1 MTLLEIKNL
10 HLQFNSDEGLALVL
24 DGINLNVQKGETL
37 GLVGE
42 SGCGKSVTGM
52 SILQLIPTPPG
63 EITQGEII
71 FDGENLLGKSNKEMR
86 EIRGG
91 KIAMI
96 FQDPMVSLNPVYTIG
111 NQIAEAI
118 DLHQPKG
125 ISSTWEGVVDSL
137 ASVQIADPASRA
149 HNYPHQF
156 SGGMCQR
163 GMIAMMLSCRP
174 SLLIADEPTT
184 ALDVTVQAQVLKVM
198 ADLQKELG
206 MAVILITHNIGVVA
220 ETCDRVAVMYAGNI
234 VETADVETLFENP
247 QHPYTRGLLGSIPRA
262 DRDMNELTI
271 IEGSVPNLTK
281 PPQGCRFH
289 PRCKE
294 AMDICRQTKPADL
307 DLGDGH
313 IVACHLYG

>member
-10 HLQFNSDEGLALVL
+10 HLQFKSDEGVALVL
-24 DGINLNVQKGETL
+24 DGINLKVEQGETL

-42 SGCGKSVTGM
+42 SGCGKSVTGL
-52 SILQLIPTPPG
+52 SVLRLIPTPPG

-71 FDGENLLGKSNKEMR
+71 FQGEDLLQKSSR
-86 EIRGG
+86 EIRKIRGG

-111 NQIAEAI
+111 DQIAEAI
-118 DLHQPKG
+118 ELHQPEG
-125 ISSTWEGVVDSL
+125 VATTWEGVVEAL
-137 ASVQIADPASRA
+137 ARVQIADPESRA
-149 HNYPHQF
+149 KNYPHQF
-156 SGGMCQR
+156 SGGMRQR
-163 GMIAMMLSCRP
+163 AMIAMMLSCRP
-174 SLLIADEPTT
+174 LLMIADEPTT
-184 ALDVTVQAQVLKVM
+184 ALDVTVQAQVLQVM

-234 VETADVETLFENP
+234 VEVADVEALFEAP
-247 QHPYTRGLLGSIPRA
+247 KHPYTRGLLGSIPRA
-262 DRDMNELTI
+262 DRDIDELAI
-271 IEGSVPNLTK
+271 IEGSVPNLVN

-289 PRCKE
+289 PRCPE
-294 AMDICRQTKPADL
+294 AMDICRTVKPVDM
-307 DLGDGH
+307 DLGDNH